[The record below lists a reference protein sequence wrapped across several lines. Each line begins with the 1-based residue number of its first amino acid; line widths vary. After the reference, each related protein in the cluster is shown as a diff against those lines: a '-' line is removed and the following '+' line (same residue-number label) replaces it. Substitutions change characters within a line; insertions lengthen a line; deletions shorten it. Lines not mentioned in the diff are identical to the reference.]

1 MIKCVNWIVIFY
13 DLRYNVIKFGEFV
26 IIGIDIIFKVVNKN
40 ILDEYILCIRIS
52 LWDYCL

>member
-1 MIKCVNWIVIFY
+1 MIKCVKWIVIFY

-52 LWDYCL
+52 LWEYGL